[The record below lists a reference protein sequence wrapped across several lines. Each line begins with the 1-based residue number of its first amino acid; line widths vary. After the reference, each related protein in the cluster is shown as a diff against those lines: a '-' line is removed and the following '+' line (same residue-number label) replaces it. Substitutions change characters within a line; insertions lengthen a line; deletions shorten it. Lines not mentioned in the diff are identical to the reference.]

1 MDFPIVQFLFVLL
14 LATAVVIA
22 RLRDLFAAAMLTG
35 IFSLLSAGMFT
46 LMDAV
51 DVAFTE
57 AAVGAGISTILI
69 LGTLSLTGRMEEQGP
84 VRVLPFL
91 VVLLVG
97 AALLYGTADMPAYGS
112 PDAPAHN
119 DLTAEFITGTEEKID
134 IPNVVTAVL
143 ASYRGYD
150 TLGETVVVF
159 TAVVGVFILLGGRG
173 RKDAFEV
180 PGESERAPASG
191 GVAPGE
197 EAE

>member
-14 LATAVVIA
+14 LVTAVVIA
-22 RLRDLFAAAMLTG
+22 RLQDLFAAAMLTG
-35 IFSLLSAGMFT
+35 IFSLLSAAMFT

-69 LGTLSLTGRMEEQGP
+69 LGTLSLTGRTEEQGP

-97 AALLYGTADMPAYGS
+97 AALLYGTADMPPYGS
-112 PDAPAHN
+112 LDAPVHN
-119 DLTAEFITGTEEKID
+119 NLTEEFITGTEEKID
-134 IPNVVTAVL
+134 IPNAVTAIL

-150 TLGETVVVF
+150 TLGETTVIF
-159 TAVVGVFILLGGRG
+159 TAVVGVFIILGGAR
-173 RKDAFEV
+173 RKTTS
-180 PGESERAPASG
+180 GEA
-191 GVAPGE
+191 
-197 EAE
+197 AE